1 MPKKKGGKLT
11 KGARQNRREKM
22 LVRKQSATLV
32 PAAETVEGSVE
43 TAESAEAVA
52 PAAAPADEKLA
63 VTVEPEKKPAT
74 KKTAAAKKPGTKKT
88 ATENKPK
95 DTAVPTEKKKP
106 GPNPKTAEQKTEAPK
121 RRKTL
126 KNGVSNEM
134 TTVYIQY
141 KGKED
146 GVEDLIA
153 AARADYKAA
162 HKRTPINSIKLYVKP
177 EEYTAYY
184 VVNDSYFDKIKM

>member
-22 LVRKQSATLV
+22 LVRKQSATLS
-32 PAAETVEGSVE
+32 PAAETVEEPVK
-43 TAESAEAVA
+43 TAKSAETVA
-52 PAAAPADEKLA
+52 PAAAPADERLA
-63 VTVEPEKKPAT
+63 ATMEPEKKPAT

-95 DTAVPTEKKKP
+95 NTAVPTEKKKP
-106 GPNPKTAEQKTEAPK
+106 GPKPKTAEQKTEAPK

-126 KNGVSNEM
+126 KTGASNE
-134 TTVYIQY
+134 TTAVYIQY
-141 KGKED
+141 KGMED
-146 GVEDLIA
+146 GVEELIA

-184 VVNDSYFDKIKM
+184 VVNDSYFGKVKM

>member
-22 LVRKQSATLV
+22 LVRKQSATLS
-32 PAAETVEGSVE
+32 PAAETVEE
-43 TAESAEAVA
+43 PARTAKSAETVA
-52 PAAAPADEKLA
+52 PAAAPTDKKLA
-63 VTVEPEKKPAT
+63 ATMEPEKTSAT
-74 KKTAAAKKPGTKKT
+74 KKTAAAKKPDKKT

-95 DTAVPTEKKKP
+95 DTAVPTERKKP

-126 KNGVSNEM
+126 KNGASNE
-134 TTVYIQY
+134 TTTLYIQY

-177 EEYTAYY
+177 EEYMAYY
-184 VVNDSYFDKIKM
+184 VVNDSYFGKVKM

>member
-32 PAAETVEGSVE
+32 PAAETVEE
-43 TAESAEAVA
+43 PARTAKSAETVA
-52 PAAAPADEKLA
+52 PAASPTDKKLA

-126 KNGVSNEM
+126 KTGASNE
-134 TTVYIQY
+134 TTAVYIQY
-141 KGKED
+141 KGMED
-146 GVEDLIA
+146 GVEELIA
-153 AARADYKAA
+153 AARADYKAM

-184 VVNDSYFDKIKM
+184 VVNDSYFGKVKM